1 MAKYQGRRGVQ
12 GNFRG
17 KVEGVQQNLHL
28 MNLPEI
34 KKVHVKENDVF
45 HVKELT
51 S

>member
-17 KVEGVQQNLHL
+17 KVEGVQQKV

>member
-1 MAKYQGRRGVQ
+1 MTGERGATMRWAKG
-12 GNFRG
+12 
-17 KVEGVQQNLHL
+17 EGVQQNLHL